1 MSGSIFGRSSRS
13 QSPWPA
19 DDPLLTWSALQPI
32 AADPTRQHLGGPHFA
47 PSLILEPRYAG
58 SVHGSSTNSNKG
70 ENSDKPT
77 LYIFPHAGGTAK
89 DYVPFSREFSGSL
102 TRIAV
107 QYPGQRDGAGLPPL
121 SSIPS
126 LADEI
131 FAMMKPAARPDVP
144 VAFFGHSM
152 GGMLAFEVALRFQS
166 AGYNVLAFFVSA
178 CSAPGHIRYKQ
189 IKGMSDNEM
198 LNLIAQMTGMNPEF
212 FNDEEFLVGVLPT
225 LRAARAIAAYDSP
238 PETKL
243 ACPIYA
249 FIGDKD
255 WIATQEDMAPWVDR
269 TTSEFALRVFTGD
282 HFYLNSNLPE
292 LVDDIETKTLE
303 WAD

>member
-1 MSGSIFGRSSRS
+1 M
-13 QSPWPA
+13 
-19 DDPLLTWSALQPI
+19 
-32 AADPTRQHLGGPHFA
+32 
-47 PSLILEPRYAG
+47 ILEPRYAG

>member
-1 MSGSIFGRSSRS
+1 MHMVCHPDYRRRPGRG
-13 QSPWPA
+13 
-19 DDPLLTWSALQPI
+19 SALATAGPDARTPHQPYGSDVE
-32 AADPTRQHLGGPHFA
+32 AV
-47 PSLILEPRYAG
+47 SLFPKPGYAG
-58 SVHGSSTNSNKG
+58 PVHGSSTNSNNG
-70 ENSDKPT
+70 GNSDKPT

-89 DYVPFSREFSGSL
+89 DYVPFSREFSGNIS
-102 TRIAV
+102 RIAV
-107 QYPGQRDGAGLPPL
+107 KYPGQGDGTGLPPL
-121 SSIPS
+121 SSIPG

-131 FAMMKPAARPDVP
+131 FAMMKPSARPDVP

-166 AGYNVLAFFVSA
+166 AGYKVLAFFVSA

-189 IKGMSDNEM
+189 IQGMSDNEM
-198 LNLIAQMTGMNPEF
+198 LNLVAQMTGMNPEF

-225 LRAARAIAAYDSP
+225 LRAARAIAGYDSP
-238 PETKL
+238 PEAKL
-243 ACPIYA
+243 ACPIYG

-255 WIATQEDMAPWVDR
+255 WISTQDDMAPWGDR

-282 HFYLNSNLPE
+282 HFYVNANLPE
-292 LVDDIETKTLE
+292 LVSDIETRTME